1 MMNQI
6 FTMKKMVGAPNITP
20 VVRVRVQAPG
30 DDPVATF
37 LSPTGMSM
45 VLSKW
50 ITIPIPVEPHEA
62 VAEVSR
68 IGNV

>member
-1 MMNQI
+1 
-6 FTMKKMVGAPNITP
+6 
-20 VVRVRVQAPG
+20 
-30 DDPVATF
+30 
-37 LSPTGMSM
+37 MSM

-50 ITIPIPVEPHEA
+50 LKFVIVPVEPHEA